1 MTPKLSDEQRA
12 ALEQH
17 AGQPV
22 YVVDP
27 VKNVEYVLIPVDVY
41 QRVRAL
47 LENEEFDIRDTYAA
61 QEQALGAAGWNDPAM
76 DAYND
81 YDAHRPSP

>member
-1 MTPKLSDEQRA
+1 MMPNLSDEQRSA
-12 ALEQH
+12 IEQQ
-17 AGQPV
+17 AGGPS

-27 VKNVEYVLIPVDVY
+27 VKHTEYVLIPAEVY

-47 LENEEFDIRDTYAA
+47 LETEEFDLRETYAA
-61 QEQALGAAGWNDPAM
+61 QDQSLGAAGWNDPAM

-81 YDAHRPSP
+81 YDAHRPPQ